1 MTFDPFSYPGP
12 SSSGARFRDPAVGGG
27 RDGRGDRRDRGRQ
40 GPAVPGGRWEDAR
53 SQAHRD
59 PIVWA
64 YDPSV
69 QEGCDSH
76 SRVDRPRAA
85 DHAADPS
92 AGGPDP
98 YDYGP
103 APRARGPY
111 DYGPAPRARGPYDY
125 GSDPGDPGYDY
136 GADPRDE
143 DPYDYDGPD
152 SDYSRR
158 GPHRTR
164 HHRKLRAAA
173 RLFDVL
179 MYARRLES
187 SYYGPDP
194 CGPAPYD
201 YDPGP
206 VPRDPYYGP
215 GPWCPPRY
223 VPYRYPP
230 RPLYQHPPRY
240 VPYRYALRRKS
251 KVAAGLL
258 GIFLGCFGAHN
269 FYLGYTSRAVAQ
281 LLITLLSFGLLVPV
295 SVLWG
300 FIEGIIILCAR
311 PGQPPWGVDAHGVP
325 LTS

>member
-40 GPAVPGGRWEDAR
+40 GPAAPGGRWGDDR
-53 SQAHRD
+53 PQAHRD
-59 PIVWA
+59 PIAWA
-64 YDPSV
+64 YDPFA

-85 DHAADPS
+85 DYAADPF
-92 AGGPDP
+92 AGRPDP
-98 YDYGP
+98 YDYGS
-103 APRARGPY
+103 
-111 DYGPAPRARGPYDY
+111 APRARGPYDY
-125 GSDPGDPGYDY
+125 GSDPRVEDFYDDRPDP
-136 GADPRDE
+136 
-143 DPYDYDGPD
+143 
-152 SDYSRR
+152 DYSRR
-158 GPHRTR
+158 GPRRTR
-164 HHRKLRAAA
+164 RHRKLRAAA
-173 RLFDVL
+173 GLFNVL

-187 SYYGPDP
+187 SYYGPGP
-194 CGPAPYD
+194 YGPAPYD
-201 YDPGP
+201 YGPGP

-215 GPWCPPRY
+215 DPWY
-223 VPYRYPP
+223 
-230 RPLYQHPPRY
+230 PPRY

-269 FYLGYTSRAVAQ
+269 FYLGYTGRAVAQ
-281 LLITLLSFGLLVPV
+281 LLITLLSFGILAPV

-300 FIEGIIILCAR
+300 FVEGIVILCAR
-311 PGQPPWGVDAHGVP
+311 PGQPLWGVDACGVP

>member
-12 SSSGARFRDPAVGGG
+12 SSGGARPRDSAVGGG
-27 RDGRGDRRDRGRQ
+27 HS
-40 GPAVPGGRWEDAR
+40 GGVQ

-59 PIVWA
+59 PIAWA

-69 QEGCDSH
+69 QESYDSH

-85 DHAADPS
+85 DYAADPS
-92 AGGPDP
+92 AGRPDP
-98 YDYGP
+98 YDYGS
-103 APRARGPY
+103 
-111 DYGPAPRARGPYDY
+111 APRARGPYDY
-125 GSDPGDPGYDY
+125 GSDPRVEDFYDDRPDP
-136 GADPRDE
+136 
-143 DPYDYDGPD
+143 
-152 SDYSRR
+152 DYSRR
-158 GPHRTR
+158 GPRRTR
-164 HHRKLRAAA
+164 RHRKLRAAA
-173 RLFDVL
+173 GLFNVL

-187 SYYGPDP
+187 SYYGPGP
-194 CGPAPYD
+194 YGPAPYD
-201 YDPGP
+201 YGPGP

-215 GPWCPPRY
+215 DPWY
-223 VPYRYPP
+223 
-230 RPLYQHPPRY
+230 PPRY

-269 FYLGYTSRAVAQ
+269 FYLGYTGRAVTQ
-281 LLITLLSFGLLVPV
+281 LLVTLLSFGLLVPV

>member
-40 GPAVPGGRWEDAR
+40 GPAAPGGRWGDAR
-53 SQAHRD
+53 PQAHRD
-59 PIVWA
+59 PIAWA
-64 YDPSV
+64 YDPFA

-85 DHAADPS
+85 DYAADPF
-92 AGGPDP
+92 AGRPDP
-98 YDYGP
+98 YDYGS
-103 APRARGPY
+103 
-111 DYGPAPRARGPYDY
+111 APRARGPYDY
-125 GSDPGDPGYDY
+125 GSDPRVEDFYDDRPDP
-136 GADPRDE
+136 
-143 DPYDYDGPD
+143 
-152 SDYSRR
+152 DYSRR
-158 GPHRTR
+158 GPRRTR
-164 HHRKLRAAA
+164 RHRKLRAAA
-173 RLFDVL
+173 GLFNVL

-187 SYYGPDP
+187 SYYGPGP
-194 CGPAPYD
+194 YGPAPYD
-201 YDPGP
+201 YGPGP

-215 GPWCPPRY
+215 DPWY
-223 VPYRYPP
+223 
-230 RPLYQHPPRY
+230 PPRY

-269 FYLGYTSRAVAQ
+269 FYLGYTGRAVAQ
-281 LLITLLSFGLLVPV
+281 LLITLLSFGILAPV

-300 FIEGIIILCAR
+300 FVEGIVILCAR
-311 PGQPPWGVDAHGVP
+311 PGQPLWGVDACGVP

>member
-40 GPAVPGGRWEDAR
+40 GPAAPGGRWGDAR
-53 SQAHRD
+53 PQAHRD
-59 PIVWA
+59 PIAWA
-64 YDPSV
+64 YGPSA

-85 DHAADPS
+85 DYAADPF
-92 AGGPDP
+92 AGRPDP
-98 YDYGP
+98 YDYGS
-103 APRARGPY
+103 
-111 DYGPAPRARGPYDY
+111 APRARGPYDY
-125 GSDPGDPGYDY
+125 GSDPRVEDFYDDRPDPDYYDDRP
-136 GADPRDE
+136 DP
-143 DPYDYDGPD
+143 
-152 SDYSRR
+152 DYSRR
-158 GPHRTR
+158 GPRRTR

-173 RLFDVL
+173 GLFNVL

-187 SYYGPDP
+187 SYYGP
-194 CGPAPYD
+194 APYD
-201 YDPGP
+201 YGPGP

-215 GPWCPPRY
+215 DPWY
-223 VPYRYPP
+223 
-230 RPLYQHPPRY
+230 PPRY

-269 FYLGYTSRAVAQ
+269 FYLGYTGRAVAQ
-281 LLITLLSFGLLVPV
+281 LLITLLSFGLFAPV

-300 FIEGIIILCAR
+300 FVEGIVILCAR
-311 PGQPPWGVDAHGVP
+311 PGQPLWGVDARGVP
-325 LTS
+325 LIS

>member
-27 RDGRGDRRDRGRQ
+27 RDGRGDRRGRGYQ
-40 GPAVPGGRWEDAR
+40 GPAAPGGRWGDAR
-53 SQAHRD
+53 PQAHRD
-59 PIVWA
+59 PIAWA
-64 YDPSV
+64 YDPSA

-85 DHAADPS
+85 DYAADPF
-92 AGGPDP
+92 AGRPDP
-98 YDYGP
+98 YDYGS
-103 APRARGPY
+103 
-111 DYGPAPRARGPYDY
+111 APRARGPYDY
-125 GSDPGDPGYDY
+125 GSDPGDPGYGY

-152 SDYSRR
+152 PDYSRR

-201 YDPGP
+201 YSPGP

-269 FYLGYTSRAVAQ
+269 FYLGYTSKAVTQ
-281 LLITLLSFGLLVPV
+281 LLVTLLSFGLLVPV

-311 PGQPPWGVDAHGVP
+311 SGQPPWGVDAHGVP